1 MPIVNN
7 PDFDQLCNP
16 NHFKNLDYYH
26 PQAQGM
32 MPTQGIQASS
42 STARPATGTPP
53 MMMMLPGPNH
63 PQGQA
68 YHHHNH
74 HPMLA
79 PHGRPPL
86 QQQQSVQVSP
96 ETPPKLEL
104 SSPGSGHGSGNGS
117 FISSVAFDNME
128 LEPLPIFPN
137 IFEMRDEEG
146 TRQARGA
153 EEQVSMSG
161 GQARGGFIP
170 SIGNSNIPTHISINA
185 RQVSTSDGA
194 SSCDSAGAVNG
205 SQDIMPPSLSGDNN
219 GYMVMKIP
227 QAQGEA
233 MLRQMSQM
241 GVQPHQLH
249 HLPHHNNNMYY
260 HVPPSHN
267 MQGSGQNHQQ
277 VGMMYPPVYS
287 YPRPPSYTDMIGG
300 NINNNATADNTNNS
314 REGLSSPS
322 SLRASTSGTSSSGTS
337 SSGRIQDA
345 FEDDL
350 MKLLPAGAGTTA
362 ILGDDG
368 GSRRNSTS
376 SSVESNRANLDD
388 FLESIFK

>member
-32 MPTQGIQASS
+32 MSAQGIQAPS
-42 STARPATGTPP
+42 STARPATGI
-53 MMMMLPGPNH
+53 H

-68 YHHHNH
+68 YHH
-74 HPMLA
+74 PM
-79 PHGRPPL
+79 REPPR
-86 QQQQSVQVSP
+86 QQQQSLISK
-96 ETPPKLEL
+96 ETPPKFEL
-104 SSPGSGHGSGNGS
+104 SSPGSGQGSGNNS
-117 FISSVAFDNME
+117 LYSSVE

-137 IFEMRDEEG
+137 IFEMRAEEG
-146 TRQARGA
+146 THQARGA

-161 GQARGGFIP
+161 GQAQGGFIP
-170 SIGNSNIPTHISINA
+170 SIGNINIPAHISINA

-194 SSCDSAGAVNG
+194 SSCCTAGAVNG
-205 SQDIMPPSLSGDNN
+205 SQDIMPPSSSGNNN
-219 GYMVMKIP
+219 GYMVMKVP
-227 QAQGEA
+227 RAQGEA
-233 MLRQMSQM
+233 MLRQMNQM

-300 NINNNATADNTNNS
+300 NINNNATADNINNN
-314 REGLSSPS
+314 REGLSSSS
-322 SLRASTSGTSSSGTS
+322 SLRASTVKTS

-350 MKLLPAGAGTTA
+350 TKLLPAGAATTA
-362 ILGDDG
+362 ILGGDG
-368 GSRRNSTS
+368 GSSGNSTS
-376 SSVESNRANLDD
+376 SSVESNCANLDD
-388 FLESIFK
+388 FLESMFK

>member
-32 MPTQGIQASS
+32 MSAQGIQAPS

-53 MMMMLPGPNH
+53 MMMLPGPNH

-79 PHGRPPL
+79 PHGPPH

-96 ETPPKLEL
+96 ETPPKFELL
-104 SSPGSGHGSGNGS
+104 SSPGSGQGSGNGS
-117 FISSVAFDNME
+117 FISSVEFDNME

-137 IFEMRDEEG
+137 IFEMSDDEG
-146 TRQARGA
+146 TQQARGA
-153 EEQVSMSG
+153 EQVSMS
-161 GQARGGFIP
+161 
-170 SIGNSNIPTHISINA
+170 
-185 RQVSTSDGA
+185 DCA

-219 GYMVMKIP
+219 GYMVMKVP

-233 MLRQMSQM
+233 MLRQMNQM

-300 NINNNATADNTNNS
+300 NINNNATADNINNN
-314 REGLSSPS
+314 REGLSSSS
-322 SLRASTSGTSSSGTS
+322 SLRASTVKTS

-350 MKLLPAGAGTTA
+350 TKLLPAGAATTA
-362 ILGDDG
+362 ILGGDG
-368 GSRRNSTS
+368 GSSGNSTS
-376 SSVESNRANLDD
+376 SSVESNCANLDD
-388 FLESIFK
+388 FLESMFK

>member
-68 YHHHNH
+68 YHH
-74 HPMLA
+74 PM
-79 PHGRPPL
+79 REPPR
-86 QQQQSVQVSP
+86 QQQQSLISK

-104 SSPGSGHGSGNGS
+104 SSPGGGHGSGNNS
-117 FISSVAFDNME
+117 LYSSVE

-137 IFEMRDEEG
+137 IFEMRAEEG
-146 TRQARGA
+146 TQQARGA
-153 EEQVSMSG
+153 EQVSM
-161 GQARGGFIP
+161 
-170 SIGNSNIPTHISINA
+170 
-185 RQVSTSDGA
+185 SDGA

-219 GYMVMKIP
+219 GYMVMKVP

-233 MLRQMSQM
+233 MLRQMNQM

-300 NINNNATADNTNNS
+300 NINNNATADNTNNN

-388 FLESIFK
+388 FLESMFK